1 LRALARLINPAR
13 VSPREI
19 LDARFPDALGGLVAG
34 SAARGDDTPSSDLD
48 LIVLLPG
55 RPAPMRSTERVQGQL
70 VEFFVHTEDSF
81 VSFIDRE
88 RQLRRSPLLHMC
100 AHGLIISDRDQRLAR
115 LQDFARDRW
124 SAGPAPL
131 TDDELDD
138 RRYRL
143 TALLDDLA
151 DETNPVD
158 RAALAAGVFTD
169 TADLALVSRG
179 RWSGTGRWLTRRL
192 RETDAELSD
201 NLAAGLRAAVHGD
214 ATILLSCGRAE
225 LDRLGGPLDR
235 GYERHA

>member
-1 LRALARLINPAR
+1 MARLINPAS

-34 SAARGDDTPSSDLD
+34 STARGDDTPSSDLD

-55 RPAPMRSTERVQGQL
+55 RPAPMRRTEHLQGRL
-70 VEFFVHTEDSF
+70 VEFFVHSEESF

-100 AHGLIISDRDQRLAR
+100 AHGLIISDHDQRLAR
-115 LQDFARDRW
+115 LQDLARDRW

-151 DETNPVD
+151 DEANPVD
-158 RAALAAGVFTD
+158 RAALAAAVFTD
-169 TADLALVSRG
+169 VADLALVSRG

-214 ATILLSCGRAE
+214 ATILLRCGRAE